1 MPSSLFFC
9 IIKLLMRSFFVYLLL
24 ACVSAFASG
33 SMFGNST
40 SARSLVIGEGTS
52 TRGAASL
59 TPMYAEMAVDS
70 SYVLGPGDFLD
81 LMLEDKYLSIQVY
94 PDGSVA
100 IEECGAVNVGGKTFG
115 EAQKLIL
122 DLVAKRYK
130 REYCFVQL
138 AALKKFRVNAMGA
151 VGLVGQHIV
160 EPQTRLSLFIRS
172 IGNPLPNANTQDVQV
187 IRGKDTIHVDYTAMT
202 TNGDFNNDIM
212 LEQGD
217 KVFIPFVPM
226 GDNVSLLF
234 PGYRTSVAY
243 SPERTLADYFDLAGA
258 NRMHNYGY
266 KSVCVR
272 EPDREPRWITLAEM
286 KNTTVAPNTEIE
298 FFVKELFVYIGGA
311 VNYIGRY
318 NYNPTW
324 HAIDYIASGGVNTNT
339 GSWDQVKVW
348 RGEKPKAISVN
359 VATDPILPG
368 DYIEIPKSHYES
380 FKDFTLFMASLLSV
394 ISSAFIIY
402 VTYNK

>member
-1 MPSSLFFC
+1 MTYLSFSLLQ
-9 IIKLLMRSFFVYLLL
+9 KSYMRISFIYILL
-24 ACVSAFASG
+24 ACACVFASESIFSGAG
-33 SMFGNST
+33 SAKG
-40 SARSLVIGEGTS
+40 LVVGDGIS

-94 PDGSVA
+94 PDGNVA
-100 IEECGAVNVGGKTFG
+100 IEECGAVHVGGKTFG

-122 DLVAKRYK
+122 DLVSKRYK

-151 VGLVGQHIV
+151 IAQVGQHIV
-160 EPQTRLSLFIRS
+160 DPQTRLSQFIRDV
-172 IGNPLPNANTQDVQV
+172 GNTLVNANTEDVQV
-187 IRGKDTIHVDYTAMT
+187 IRGKDTIHVNYTAMT
-202 TNGDFNNDIM
+202 TNGDFESDIM

-217 KVFIPFVPM
+217 KVFVPFIPM
-226 GDNVSLLF
+226 GDNISLMF
-234 PGYRTSVAY
+234 PGFRISVAY
-243 SPERTLADYFDLAGA
+243 RPERTLQDYFDLAGA

-266 KSVCVR
+266 KAVCVR
-272 EPDREPRWITLAEM
+272 EPDKEPRWILLNDMRT
-286 KNTTVAPNTEIE
+286 TTVAPNTEIE
-298 FFVKELFVYIGGA
+298 FFVKELFVYVGGA

-318 NYNPTW
+318 AYNPTW
-324 HAIDYIASGGVNTNT
+324 HAIDYISSGGLNTIS
-339 GSWDQVKVW
+339 GSWSQVKVW
-348 RGEKPKAISVN
+348 RGDKLKAIKLN
-359 VATDPILPG
+359 VASDPILPG
-368 DYIEIPKSHYES
+368 DVIEIPKSHYES

-402 VTYNK
+402 ASNK

>member
-1 MPSSLFFC
+1 
-9 IIKLLMRSFFVYLLL
+9 MRSFFVCILL
-24 ACVSAFASG
+24 ACVYAAAE
-33 SMFGNST
+33 SMFSGNS
-40 SARSLVIGEGTS
+40 AGRVVLGEGVS
-52 TRGAASL
+52 TRGNASL

-70 SYVLGPGDFLD
+70 NYVLGPGDFLD

-94 PDGSVA
+94 PDGNVA
-100 IEECGAVNVGGKTFG
+100 VEECGAVHVGGKTFG

-122 DLVAKRYK
+122 DLVSKRYK
-130 REYCFVQL
+130 REFCFVQL

-151 VGLVGQHIV
+151 VGMVGQHIV
-160 EPQTRLSLFIRS
+160 DPQTRLSLFIRA
-172 IGNPLPNANTQDVQV
+172 IGNPLSNANTEDVQV
-187 IRGKDTIHVDYTAMT
+187 IRGKDTIHVNYTAMT
-202 TNGDFNNDIM
+202 TNGDFDNDVM

-217 KVFIPFVPM
+217 KVFIPFIPM
-226 GDNVSLLF
+226 GDNISLMF

-243 SPERTLADYFDLAGA
+243 RPDRTLQDYFDLAGA
-258 NRMHNYGY
+258 NRMHNFGY

-272 EPDREPRWITLAEM
+272 EPGKDPRWITLAEM
-286 KNTTVAPNTEIE
+286 KTTTVEPNTEVE
-298 FFVKELFVYIGGA
+298 FFVQELFVYVGGA

-318 NYNPTW
+318 GYNPTW
-324 HAIDYIASGGVNTNT
+324 HAIDYISSGGINTIT
-339 GSWDQVKVW
+339 GSWNQVKVW
-348 RGEKPKAISVN
+348 RGNKPEAISIN

-402 VTYNK
+402 VNYK

>member
-1 MPSSLFFC
+1 MPRSLFFC
-9 IIKLLMRSFFVYLLL
+9 IIRLLMRSFFVYLFL
-24 ACVSAFASG
+24 ACVCAFASE
-33 SMFGNST
+33 SMFGNSM
-40 SARSLVIGEGTS
+40 SATNLVLGEGSS

-70 SYVLGPGDFLD
+70 NYVLGPGDFLD

-122 DLVAKRYK
+122 DLVSKRYK

-151 VGLVGQHIV
+151 IGLVGQHVV
-160 EPQTRLSLFIRS
+160 EPQTRLSWFIRS
-172 IGNPLPNANTQDVQV
+172 VGNLLPNANSQDIQV
-187 IRGKDTIHVDYTAMT
+187 IRGKDTIHVDYTSMT
-202 TNGDFNNDIM
+202 TNGDFNNDVM

-217 KVFIPFVPM
+217 KVFVPFIPM
-226 GDNVSLLF
+226 GDNISLLF
-234 PGYRTSVAY
+234 PGYRTSIAHK
-243 SPERTLADYFDLAGA
+243 EGRTLSEYFDLAGG

-266 KSVCVR
+266 RAVCIR
-272 EPDREPRWITLAEM
+272 EPGKEPRWITLTDM
-286 KNTTVAPNTEIE
+286 KTTTVVPNTEVE
-298 FFVKELFVYIGGA
+298 FFIHELFVYVGGS

-318 NYNPTW
+318 AYNPTW
-324 HAIDYIASGGVNTNT
+324 HALDYIASGGVNPNT

-348 RGEKPKAISVN
+348 RGEKPKAVSVN

-368 DYIEIPKSHYES
+368 DYIEVPKSHYEA
-380 FKDFTLFMASLLSV
+380 FKDFTLFMASLLTV

-402 VTYNK
+402 VNYNK

>member
-1 MPSSLFFC
+1 MPSPFFFC
-9 IIKLLMRSFFVYLLL
+9 IIMLLMRSFFVYLIL
-24 ACVSAFASG
+24 ACVCAFASD
-33 SMFGNST
+33 SMFGNSGAT
-40 SARSLVIGEGTS
+40 RGIVLGEGNS

-59 TPMYAEMAVDS
+59 TPMYAEVTVDS

-94 PDGSVA
+94 PDGNVA

-122 DLVAKRYK
+122 DLVSKRYK

-160 EPQTRLSLFIRS
+160 DPQTRLSLFIRS

-202 TNGDFNNDIM
+202 TNGDFNSDIM

-217 KVFIPFVPM
+217 KVFIPFIPM

-243 SPERTLADYFDLAGA
+243 SPERTLAEYFELAGA

-266 KSVCVR
+266 KAVCVR
-272 EPDREPRWITLAEM
+272 EPDKDPRWITLADM
-286 KNTTVAPNTEIE
+286 KTTTVAPNTEVE
-298 FFVKELFVYIGGA
+298 FFVKELFVYIGGS

-318 NYNPTW
+318 DYNPTW
-324 HAIDYIASGGVNTNT
+324 HAIDYIASGGINPNT
-339 GSWDQVKVW
+339 GSWSQVKVW
-348 RGEKPKAISVN
+348 RGEKPQAISIN

-380 FKDFTLFMASLLSV
+380 FKDFTMFLAQLVTV

-402 VTYNK
+402 ATYK